1 MALVRCPECG
11 HAVSEAASSCPNCG
25 CPMHSQ
31 PVAGTGAPAQEPAYR
46 PEEPK
51 KGNAGKIVAL
61 LVVLALLVAGIV
73 YVLNKQ
79 NSDSQPAQSEQ
90 TTEQQTDQEENTND
104 QTDNGQDT
112 QDQQTDNQT
121 DQGGTEEEPLYEP
134 GEDGGTDDGGAE
146 GGMDVTNDNP

>member
-11 HAVSEAASSCPNCG
+11 HAVSEAASVCPNCG
-25 CPMHSQ
+25 CPMYSQ
-31 PVAGTGAPAQEPAYR
+31 PAGSDGAPAQEPAYR

-61 LVVLALLVAGIV
+61 LIVLALLIAGIV
-73 YVLNKQ
+73 FVISMQKNTFE
-79 NSDSQPAQSEQ
+79 PAQSEQ
-90 TTEQQTDQEENTND
+90 TTEQQENNDEGNQTEDQQNTP
-104 QTDNGQDT
+104 
-112 QDQQTDNQT
+112 DQQTDNQT
-121 DQGGTEEEPLYEP
+121 DQGSTEEEPLYEP